1 METVELTVEVERSD
15 CLVTN
20 LVYQKIAGAD
30 VGRLVIGSE
39 TSLHKVDSETLLD
52 FITEFRKIAK
62 SVRQISK
69 ETAWVETESC
79 TACKF
84 FATINMPIIG
94 SRTVD
99 QEKVVFRLMAQSK
112 KAADRLVRE
121 MQDVGLKPRVLDVTS
136 SESMEV
142 TDREKEVLLYA
153 FNHGYFE
160 QDRGASL
167 TELAQGLEVSPS
179 SLSDVMRRAL
189 RKIVMEYLK
198 NNT

>member
-20 LVYQKIAGAD
+20 LVYQKIAGAS

-142 TDREKEVLLYA
+142 TDREKEVLLFA

>member
-20 LVYQKIAGAD
+20 LVFSKLTSAS

-39 TSLHKVDSETLLD
+39 TSLHKVDTDALLD
-52 FITEFRKIAK
+52 YITELRKIAK

-69 ETAWVETESC
+69 ETAWVESESC
-79 TACKF
+79 TACRF
-84 FATINMPIIG
+84 FASVNMPIIG

-99 QEKVVFRLMAQSK
+99 KEKVVFRLMAQSK

-121 MQDVGLKPRVLDVTS
+121 MQDVGLKPKVVDVTT

-167 TELAQGLEVSPS
+167 TELAEALEVSPS

-198 NNT
+198 NNS

>member
-20 LVYQKIAGAD
+20 LVFSKLPGAS

-39 TSLHKVDSETLLD
+39 TSLHKVDSEQLQE
-52 FITEFRKIAK
+52 FITEFRKISR

-69 ETAWVETESC
+69 ETAWVETDSC
-79 TACKF
+79 VACKYF
-84 FATINMPIIG
+84 SSINMPIIG

-99 QEKVVFRLMAQSK
+99 NSKVVFRLMAQSK
-112 KAADRLVRE
+112 KAADRIVRE
-121 MQDVGLKPRVLDVTS
+121 MQEIGLKPQVLDITT

-167 TELAQGLEVSPS
+167 TELAEGLEVSPS
-179 SLSDVMRRAL
+179 SLSDVMRRAM

-198 NNT
+198 NNS

>member
-20 LVYQKIAGAD
+20 LVYTKIAGAN

-39 TSLHKVDSETLLD
+39 TSLHKVDSEALLE

-99 QEKVVFRLMAQSK
+99 QEKVIFRLMAQSK
-112 KAADRLVRE
+112 KAADRLIRE
-121 MQDVGLKPRVLDVTS
+121 MQDVGLKPKVIDITS

>member
-1 METVELTVEVERSD
+1 MDTVELTVEVERTD

-20 LVYQKIAGAD
+20 LVFSKLQNAS

-39 TSLHKVDSETLLD
+39 TSLHKVDYNQLQE

-69 ETAWVETESC
+69 ETAWVESESC

-84 FATINMPIIG
+84 FASINMPIIG

-99 QEKVVFRLMAQSK
+99 KERVIFRLMAQSK
-112 KAADRLVRE
+112 KTADRLMRE
-121 MQDVGLKPRVLDVTS
+121 MTEVGLKPKIVDITE

-160 QDRGASL
+160 QDRGSSV
-167 TELAQGLEVSPS
+167 TELADGLEVSPS

>member
-20 LVYQKIAGAD
+20 LVYSKLAGAD

-39 TSLHKVDSETLLD
+39 TSLHKVDSDKLQE
-52 FITEFRKIAK
+52 FITEFRRISR

-79 TACKF
+79 SACKY
-84 FATINMPIIG
+84 FASINMPIIG
-94 SRTVD
+94 SRSAGK
-99 QEKVVFRLMAQSK
+99 EKVIFRLMAQSK
-112 KAADRLVRE
+112 KTADRLVRE
-121 MQDVGLKPRVLDVTS
+121 MTDMGLKPRVIDVTT

-142 TDREKEVLLYA
+142 TDREKEVILYA

-167 TELAQGLEVSPS
+167 TELAEGLEVSPS